1 MAEISPFAG
10 VRYNQDIVGDLAS
23 VICLPYDVISPEG
36 QKAYYQRSAYNAV
49 RLEHGMEM
57 PDDTKTNN
65 KHTRAGVAF
74 NQWLKEKVLIV
85 DQVPSFYIHDQG
97 FTYQN
102 IRKRRLGVMA
112 CVRIEPWE
120 NKIVFPHES
129 TVSGIKSDRLDLM
142 RACAA
147 NFSPILGLYE
157 DPGQRVHKLL
167 ASRITR
173 KPAEDFAE
181 GNETHR
187 LWIANEPEF
196 VQRISHFLAS
206 KPIYIADGHHRYETA
221 LAYRNEKRQQTS
233 PMRGDEAFNFVMMTL
248 VSFSDP
254 GLVMLP
260 VHRLVRNLSPEA
272 KAQFKAE
279 LEAAFELQSAP
290 LDPDGMPEV
299 GGATTAV
306 LGLQPGNV
314 VALRPRQA
322 MSLKGMMPA
331 GHSDA
336 YKRLDVSIIQHLII
350 EKLGNLDKNCSI
362 AYTPNA
368 IEARKLVQNGD
379 FDLAFLMSSMSVAT
393 IKTIADSNDRMPG
406 KSTYFY
412 PKLPTGLVMNRLEGK
427 L

>member
-1 MAEISPFAG
+1 
-10 VRYNQDIVGDLAS
+10 
-23 VICLPYDVISPEG
+23 
-36 QKAYYQRSAYNAV
+36 
-49 RLEHGMEM
+49 
-57 PDDTKTNN
+57 
-65 KHTRAGVAF
+65 
-74 NQWLKEKVLIV
+74 
-85 DQVPSFYIHDQG
+85 
-97 FTYQN
+97 
-102 IRKRRLGVMA
+102 
-112 CVRIEPWE
+112 
-120 NKIVFPHES
+120 
-129 TVSGIKSDRLDLM
+129 
-142 RACAA
+142 
-147 NFSPILGLYE
+147 
-157 DPGQRVHKLL
+157 
-167 ASRITR
+167 
-173 KPAEDFAE
+173 
-181 GNETHR
+181 
-187 LWIANEPEF
+187 
-196 VQRISHFLAS
+196 
-206 KPIYIADGHHRYETA
+206 
-221 LAYRNEKRQQTS
+221 
-233 PMRGDEAFNFVMMTL
+233 
-248 VSFSDP
+248 
-254 GLVMLP
+254 MLP

-406 KSTYFY
+406 KIYLLLSQTAYRAGHEPPGGKTISGAFWAY
-412 PKLPTGLVMNRLEGK
+412 RLVAGVVSWLQ
-427 L
+427 